1 MNMTKITGIYMIFR
15 RIAFLVI
22 PVICCLV
29 LFSAQSFA
37 QVSDTIQ
44 TKDSISLSLKPGK
57 DAVKSRVMVDAVD
70 SVITSIKDK
79 KMYMYKQAVVT
90 YEDMKLEADYIEV
103 DFNTNEIHAKGLP
116 DSTGKIVGKPVFTT
130 DGKPFN
136 ADEMWYNFKT
146 KKGISTGVVTTQEG
160 GLIRGG
166 KILKDSNDNMYI
178 KNATYTTCNAEHPH
192 FWISAGKFKV
202 IPEKQVISGPA
213 NLVIAGINTPVV
225 LPFGFFPIQKKRSKG
240 LVVGSFDQQDRWG
253 YGLRDFGFYTPIND
267 KLDML
272 LSADIYLRGSF
283 GFSVKSN
290 YKKLYKYSGYA
301 LVKYNK
307 FIEGEKETSEYQE
320 VNNYR
325 VEWIYRQDSRAKPG
339 RTFSADVK
347 YITRNQQKYASTDVN
362 EIVAT
367 TANSSVAYSKSFAN
381 RQVFLTTNGRITQ
394 NLTTGDLDME
404 LPEMNINVQRMQP
417 FKNMSGPK
425 DKYKVLRNF
434 GFNYTTAFRNN
445 VSVNQDSIFNK
456 SGRRTL
462 ELNPSFLESVRNGVR
477 HTANF
482 NTSFNV
488 LKYFNVSPNA
498 SITDFW
504 YFKTIEKLW
513 ENDTLLEQDVKG
525 FSRAASYN
533 AGFQVNTVIYGT
545 KTFKGRIQAV
555 RHIIR
560 PTVGMSWSPNFQE
573 SKNSGFRFVQT
584 DTSGTISPYSIYE
597 NGIYSGPTGT
607 GNGSIDFAINNNLEM
622 KLVTPND
629 TSNGGVKKVKIIE
642 SFNFSSR
649 YNMFADSLKLSPIS
663 VSAFTTL
670 FNKLRVNFS
679 TRIDPYQYA
688 YDSSTSRYTSIDK
701 FTIENGKL
709 GELRSGSIQLSTSL
723 NPDALKRRS
732 NNDEGEFV
740 SGMDYFMDFSIPWD
754 LSLNFSSQFT
764 RNVGATE
771 RTSDQTLMF
780 SGNVKLTEYWKIG
793 FRSGYSFTTGQP
805 GITSID
811 FARDLHCWVFNFHW
825 IPVGTYRQFNFE
837 LKVKAAMLK
846 DLKIKR
852 RDTWQN
858 TNF

>member
-1 MNMTKITGIYMIFR
+1 MIFR
-15 RIAFLVI
+15 RIASRVI

-29 LFSAQSFA
+29 LFTAQCQS
-37 QVSDTIQ
+37 QVLDSTQ
-44 TKDSISLSLKPGK
+44 VVDSISTSLKPGK
-57 DAVKSRVMVDAVD
+57 DGVKSPVMVDAVD
-70 SVITSIKDK
+70 SIITSIKDK
-79 KMYMYKQAVVT
+79 KMYMYKKAVVT
-90 YEDMKLEADYIEV
+90 YEDMKLEADFIEV

-116 DSTGKIVGKPVFTT
+116 DSTGEIVGKPIFTT

-166 KILKDSNDNMYI
+166 KILKDSNDNMFI

-192 FWISAGKFKV
+192 FWIAANKFKV

-213 NLVIAGINTPVV
+213 NLVISGINTPIV

-253 YGLRDFGFYTPIND
+253 YGLRDFGFYTPVND
-267 KLDML
+267 KLDL
-272 LSADIYLRGSF
+272 LISADIYLRGSF
-283 GFSVKSN
+283 GFSAKSN
-290 YKKLYKYSGYA
+290 YKKLYRYNGYA
-301 LVKYNK
+301 LIKYNK
-307 FIEGEKETSEYQE
+307 FIEGEKETSDYEE

-325 VEWIYRQDSRAKPG
+325 IEWIYRQDARAKPG
-339 RTFSADVK
+339 RTFSADVR

-381 RQVFLTTNGRITQ
+381 RMVFLTTNGRITQ
-394 NLTTGDLDME
+394 NLSTGDLDIE
-404 LPEMNINVQRMQP
+404 LPEMNVNVQRMQP

-456 SGRRTL
+456 AGKRTL

-477 HTANF
+477 HSANF

-498 SITDFW
+498 SFTDFW
-504 YFKTIEKLW
+504 YFKTTEKLW
-513 ENDTLLEQDVKG
+513 ENDTLLEEDVKG
-525 FSRAASYN
+525 FSRAAAYS

-545 KTFKGRIQAV
+545 KSFKGRVQAV

-560 PTVGMSWSPNFQE
+560 PTVGMSWSPDYQK
-573 SKNSGFRFVQT
+573 SSNSGFRFVQT

-597 NGIYSGPTGT
+597 NGIYSGPSGT
-607 GNGSIDFAINNNLEM
+607 GNGSIDFSVNNNLEM
-622 KLVTPND
+622 KLLTPND

-649 YNMFADSLKLSPIS
+649 YNMFADSLKLSPINIT
-663 VSAFTTL
+663 AFTTL

-679 TRIDPYQYA
+679 TRVDPYQYA
-688 YDSSTSRYTSIDK
+688 FDSSSNRYTSIDK
-701 FTIENGKL
+701 FTIAEGKL

-754 LSLNFSSQFT
+754 LSLNFSSQFN
-764 RNVGATE
+764 RSVGETE

-858 TNF
+858 PNF